1 MSNTRF
7 TTRRGVL
14 KGIGAAGVVSTTGM
28 IGSAA
33 ATGGRNKRFVL
44 KPDFDGLQGG
54 AVGTRNE
61 SYSLAGS
68 WKTGVDTNGDGNDDK
83 FALYLTPDDLFQN
96 AGDVTVDD
104 LTHVSYH
111 TKKETETSGTN
122 PYNVYLQIYT
132 EQDGTNDGSWYGH
145 RITAEP
151 YFAQDLDAPGGE
163 WIKWSTSD
171 ADNQLT
177 FFDDAYVGY
186 GFYGGGQPTLQ
197 ELQAGSI
204 DWSTRKSGA
213 PSTNIDYGQE
223 TIRYIT
229 LQTGSGYPDSF
240 AAFLDTVEIGVSTS
254 AGKGKKGKGQTARI
268 DLEA

>member
-1 MSNTRF
+1 MRNTLT
-7 TTRRGVL
+7 TTRRRAL
-14 KGIGAAGVVSTTGM
+14 KGIGAAGILSTTGI

-44 KPDFDGLQGG
+44 KPNFDGLQGG
-54 AVGTRNE
+54 AVGTRAE
-61 SYSLAGS
+61 SHSLAGS
-68 WKTGVDTNGDGNDDK
+68 WKTAVDTNGDGNDDK
-83 FALYLTPDDLFQN
+83 FELYLTPDYLFQN

-111 TKKETETSGTN
+111 TKKETETSGSV

-132 EQDGTNDGSWYGH
+132 EQDGTDDGSWYGS

-171 ADNQLT
+171 GDNQLT

-186 GFYGGGQPTLQ
+186 GFYGGQPTLQ

-204 DWSTRKSGA
+204 DWNSRKSGA
-213 PSTNIDYGQE
+213 PSTDIDYGQE
-223 TIRYIT
+223 TIRFIT
-229 LQTGSGYPDSF
+229 LQTGSGYPESF
-240 AAFLDTVEIGVSTS
+240 TAFLDTVEIGISTS
-254 AGKGKKGKGQTARI
+254 AGKDNSGNGQTARV

>member
-14 KGIGAAGVVSTTGM
+14 RGIGAAGVVSATGM

-44 KPDFDGLQGG
+44 KPNFDGLQGG

-61 SYSLAGS
+61 SHSLAGS
-68 WKTGVDTNGDGNDDK
+68 WKTAVDTTGDGSDDK
-83 FALYLTPDDLFQN
+83 FALYLTPEYLFQN
-96 AGDVTVDD
+96 AGDVTIAD
-104 LTHVSYH
+104 LTHVSYY
-111 TKKETETSGTN
+111 TKKDTETSGSE

-132 EQDGTNDGSWYGH
+132 EQDGTDDGSWYGH

-163 WIKWSTSD
+163 WIEWSTSD
-171 ADNQLT
+171 GDNQLT

-186 GFYGGGQPTLQ
+186 GFYGGQPTLQ
-197 ELQAGSI
+197 ELQVGSI
-204 DWSTRKSGA
+204 DWNARKSGA
-213 PSTNIDYGQE
+213 PSTDIDYGQE
-223 TIRYIT
+223 TIKYIT
-229 LQTGSGYPDSF
+229 LQTGSGYPESF
-240 AAFLDTVEIGVSTS
+240 AAFLDTVEIGISTGAS
-254 AGKGKKGKGQTARI
+254 KGKGGDGQIARI